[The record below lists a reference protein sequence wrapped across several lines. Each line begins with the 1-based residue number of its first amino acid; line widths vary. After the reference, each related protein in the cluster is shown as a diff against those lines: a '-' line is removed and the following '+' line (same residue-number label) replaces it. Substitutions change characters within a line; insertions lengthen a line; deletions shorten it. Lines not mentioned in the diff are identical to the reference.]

1 MQGAQTTTATPLQQ
15 GEALKVPPRAEG
27 GLKSPPASRGIEGDV
42 TGGLFARPGTLKY
55 QQNLETQANNYH
67 ERIR

>member
-1 MQGAQTTTATPLQQ
+1 MQGAQTTTATPLQ
-15 GEALKVPPRAEG
+15 P
-27 GLKSPPASRGIEGDV
+27 PPASRGIEGGV
-42 TGGLFARPGTLKY
+42 TGGLFTRPGTLKY